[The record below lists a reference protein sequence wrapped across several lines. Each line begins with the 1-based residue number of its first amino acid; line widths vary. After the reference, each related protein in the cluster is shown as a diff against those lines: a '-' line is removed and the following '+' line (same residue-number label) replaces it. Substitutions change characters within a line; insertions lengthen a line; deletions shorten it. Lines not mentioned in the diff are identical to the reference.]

1 MKKAAA
7 YLSFLFFLMVTGFV
21 SAQTDAQLAS
31 QYMTNGEYEKAA
43 DLYKKLYNENPNANY
58 KNYYKCLLA
67 INDYDGVEKLVDK
80 QLKKTPENLTLYVDL
95 GYAYEKQGK
104 NKERDAVYQ
113 KAINNIKDQ
122 KQQVVQLANAFLTF
136 DLIDLAI
143 QTYEKGQKNVD
154 GYSFNYELAGL
165 IYRKGDLDLSIDLYL
180 DYLVEDMQSGFSKTT
195 SAFTKILDEEKDHAL
210 LQSKI
215 IERIQKSGNDILYSE
230 LLIWDYVQQ
239 KDFEGAFIQAK
250 ALDKRYKENG
260 ERVFDLAETAK
271 TEGQFDAAIDC
282 YTYIISKG
290 KETPYYFSAKNGIL
304 NCRKQKIFN
313 TNTYTQQDIDELKA
327 SYLDFLNEYQR
338 QDIRYATVTDDL
350 AKLEAFYI
358 HDYPKAIELLE
369 TVVNLPSLTASDK
382 AQFKIDLG
390 DFYLISGDV
399 WEATLLYSQVDK
411 LMKDEPLGELARY
424 KNAKLAYY
432 RGDFY
437 YAQGLLDVLK
447 AATTELVANDAM
459 KLSVFITENLGLDS
473 VLEPMK
479 LFSEAD
485 LLVFQNKIPEAI
497 VVLDTLSKDFPG
509 HMLTDDILFLKA
521 QIELKNKNV
530 DSAVKYLEEIRQ
542 TFAFDLLADDA
553 IFKLGEIYQYDYKDL
568 EKAKLCYE
576 QIILNY
582 KDSLYVNEARKRFR
596 ELRGDK
602 LER

>member
-7 YLSFLFFLMVTGFV
+7 YLSFLFFLTVTGFV

-31 QYMTNGEYEKAA
+31 HYMTNGEYEKAA

-80 QLKKTPENLTLYVDL
+80 QIKKTPENLTLYVDL

-358 HDYPKAIELLE
+358 HDYPRAIELLE
-369 TVVNLPSLTASDK
+369 AVVNLPSLTASDK

-521 QIELKNKNV
+521 EIELKNKNI

>member
-1 MKKAAA
+1 MKKAA
-7 YLSFLFFLMVTGFV
+7 YLSFIFFVMVTGFV

-43 DLYKKLYNENPNANY
+43 DLYKKLYNDNPNANY

-80 QLKKTPENLTLYVDL
+80 QLKKTPENLTLYVDM

-136 DLIDLAI
+136 DLIDLAL
-143 QTYEKGQKNVD
+143 QTYEKGQKNVE
-154 GYSFNYELAGL
+154 GYSFNYEMAGL

-180 DYLVEDMQSGFSKTT
+180 DYLAEDLQNGFTKVT

-215 IERIQKSGNDILYSE
+215 IQRIQKSGNDVLYSE

-239 KDFEGAFIQAK
+239 KDYEGAFIQAK

-271 TEGQFDAAIDC
+271 TEEQFDAAIEA
-282 YTYIISKG
+282 YSYIISKG

-369 TVVNLPSLTASDK
+369 TVVNMPSLNASDK

-432 RGDFY
+432 RGDFF

-479 LFSEAD
+479 LYSEAD

-497 VVLDTLSKDFPG
+497 VVLDTLAKNFPG

-553 IFKLGEIYQYDYKDL
+553 IFKLGEIYQYDYKDP

-582 KDSLYVNEARKRFR
+582 KDSLYINEARKRFR